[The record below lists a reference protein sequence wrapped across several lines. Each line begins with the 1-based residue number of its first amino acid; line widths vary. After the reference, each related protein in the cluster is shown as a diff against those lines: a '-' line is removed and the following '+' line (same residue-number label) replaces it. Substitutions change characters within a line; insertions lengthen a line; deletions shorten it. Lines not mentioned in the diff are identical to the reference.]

1 MNLKVELTKKILEI
15 LNLDSSQQNIQKII
29 PVWWYST
36 RKKSTGGLQLTSVGF
51 EAFIQADIKNY
62 KIKFLE
68 PIVLSNKLV
77 LWLDNYID
85 CPFYLRSKEVYV
97 FSEKTAVQLM
107 LFSGNIQKFT
117 EARATRAQLDKIQAL

>member
-36 RKKSTGGLQLTSVGF
+36 RKKPTGGLQLTSVGF

>member
-51 EAFIQADIKNY
+51 EAFIKADIKNY

-117 EARATRAQLDKIQAL
+117 EAKATRAQLDKIQAL